1 MICCFSLSYLE
12 SFLGFLHER
21 ERKGE
26 RERESVRE
34 RERER
39 KGESKREK
47 EKENNRI
54 ISVIYTKVPAHL
66 FLLYPLVHAASNLE
80 TFPCF

>member
-34 RERER
+34 KERERER
-39 KGESKREK
+39 VKERKRK
-47 EKENNRI
+47 RI
-54 ISVIYTKVPAHL
+54 I
-66 FLLYPLVHAASNLE
+66 E
-80 TFPCF
+80 

>member
-34 RERER
+34 KER
-39 KGESKREK
+39 KREK
-47 EKENNRI
+47 GRE
-54 ISVIYTKVPAHL
+54 
-66 FLLYPLVHAASNLE
+66 
-80 TFPCF
+80 